1 MCILLEKSMSVYDPN
16 RSSAGTDTIVD
27 WCRQDNVSAS
37 DDITTVP
44 GVGPSFKEV
53 LEDNEIFTVAQM
65 IGIFL
70 MEVDGERDAQEVCQA
85 FYDAMKAIVAGTR
98 AKGVNMHAV
107 TFAIANFVA
116 EKGLFDYDINDEQ

>member
-1 MCILLEKSMSVYDPN
+1 MSTYDPN
-16 RSSAGTDTIVD
+16 RSSAGTDTIAD
-27 WCRQDNVSAS
+27 WCRAESVSAS

-53 LEDNEIFTVAQM
+53 LADNEIYTVAQM

-70 MEVDGERDAQEVCQA
+70 MEVDGERSAQEVCQA
-85 FYDAMKAIVAGTR
+85 FYEEMKSLVSGTR

-107 TFAIANFVA
+107 TFAIANFAA
-116 EKGLFDYDINDEQ
+116 EKGIFEYTVDDEE